1 MNKVFKTIFSLK
13 RGCYVVG
20 NEYSSGKT
28 GCSNLGKAVFSLSF
42 ASMLAVV
49 SGSAAAVM
57 EGQTTGNSI
66 ALGYGTVST
75 GYDGLAIGINAKQTT
90 NRGTA
95 VGNGTQATGDIA
107 SALGTYAVAS
117 GAQAV
122 AVGSATASAN
132 KSVAIGASSKATR
145 AGGDTGI
152 SFVDHADADVGLWKS
167 THGVLSIGA
176 TDDTG
181 KITTSRQITGVAAG
195 SQDNDAV
202 NVAQLKNLK
211 TYSDATFATTDTVNT
226 AVGSISER
234 TVFGTSASTEIS
246 PASEGVDA
254 VYAQNAAVF
263 GNNAKAIADGAVA
276 IGANSIAQSRIVQVD
291 DGEGNTTRTAPTGY
305 LMPTG
310 GDVNTAVWQA
320 DVNHG
325 VVSFGG
331 SYTNEAG
338 ESVNFNRQITGV
350 AAGSEDNDAVNVA
363 QLKVVNEKADA
374 ANNTVQGLVTGETK
388 VSTIQLTSNPDDA
401 NAPTIGLRYEAAQ
414 AAPAALADGDPVT
427 PTTSQGRLVYN
438 NLDAAGTVL
447 GTETIATLSDGFFV
461 KGGNTTADEAGV
473 KVDLNQGISFLGDE
487 YLQTTVA
494 AGENG
499 GAVVTVGASQA
510 LKDFLTNSSVNPDPS
525 NPDAGSGGSTGGNW
539 TPTAEQ
545 QAALNGNFS
554 NGITVAAA
562 EGREAITVQQNNVN
576 MGGNRIQ
583 NIGDGVAPTDAVN
596 KRQLDN
602 ATRSLHNKINDVD
615 KDLRAGIAM
624 AMAVGNLPQAYMP
637 GKSIVAMSAGTYHGQ
652 GGFALGLSHAME
664 NRSWIFKGAASVDT
678 RGNFGGTVSAG
689 YQF

>member
-1 MNKVFKTIFSLK
+1 MKKKLISSLVISAIALSSSCALAAPAFIQGDGATAPGDNWDGVIIGNEAFSGGSWNVVLGGLSQAGEKGSGGETGVHSSVIVGTSSTIGNNSASTV
-13 RGCYVVG
+13 VVG
-20 NEYSSGKT
+20 NNAHVLANTNNGVALGARSNVSVEGGIALGVESSASRAGGKT
-28 GCSNLGKAVFSLSF
+28 EVVSF
-42 ASMLAVV
+42 TNNSK
-49 SGSAAAVM
+49 SGSAWVSTTGALALGN
-57 EGQTTGNSI
+57 ETQQTT
-66 ALGYGTVST
+66 
-75 GYDGLAIGINAKQTT
+75 
-90 NRGTA
+90 
-95 VGNGTQATGDIA
+95 
-107 SALGTYAVAS
+107 
-117 GAQAV
+117 
-122 AVGSATASAN
+122 
-132 KSVAIGASSKATR
+132 
-145 AGGDTGI
+145 
-152 SFVDHADADVGLWKS
+152 
-167 THGVLSIGA
+167 
-176 TDDTG
+176 
-181 KITTSRQITGVAAG
+181 RQITGLAAG
-195 SQDNDAV
+195 SEDSDAV
-202 NVAQLKNLK
+202 NVAQLRDLK
-211 TYSDATFATTDTVNT
+211 SYSDATFATTGAVNT

-234 TVFGTSASTEIS
+234 TVFGTGASTEIS

-254 VYAQNAAVF
+254 VMAQNATVL
-263 GNNAKAIADGAVA
+263 GNNGKVQANGAVA
-276 IGANSIAQSRIVQVD
+276 IGANSIAASRLD
-291 DGEGNTTRTAPTGY
+291 ENGAAPTGY
-305 LMPTG
+305 LMPSEAT
-310 GDVNTAVWQA
+310 NTAVWQA

-374 ANNTVQGLVTGETK
+374 ANNTVQGLMTGETK

-401 NAPTIGLRYEAAQ
+401 SAPTIGLRYEAAQ

-447 GTETIATLSDGFFV
+447 GTETIATLSDGFMIS
-461 KGGNTTADEAGV
+461 GNTTASAGAAVDSV
-473 KVDLNQGISFLGDE
+473 KVDLNQGISFLGDD
-487 YLQTTVA
+487 YLQTTVT

-499 GAVVTVGASQA
+499 GATVTIAATQKLIDSLGLPGDQP
-510 LKDFLTNSSVNPDPS
+510 VNPDPS
-525 NPDAGSGGSTGGNW
+525 NPGTGSSGSTGGNW
-539 TPTAEQ
+539 TPTAAQ

-554 NGITVAAA
+554 NGITIAAA
-562 EGREAITVQQNNVN
+562 EGREAITIQQNNVN